1 MKKLVRS
8 LFQKKIV
15 RNQMMTE
22 LLNSIGQRATAA
34 AQALAQLPTTTKN
47 QVLRAMADALEEKT
61 PDILAAN
68 QEDLADTTG
77 LEDKFIDRLTLTA
90 DRLAGIADG
99 VRQVANLPDPLG
111 NIDRGWT
118 TESGLEISQ
127 KRVPLGVVGIIYEA
141 RPNVTVDSAAL
152 CFKSGNAVILR
163 GGKEALQTNIKIA
176 AVVRDVLA
184 AFNLPQD
191 AVQVITETSHE
202 LAQQFM
208 QLNQY
213 VDVLIPRGSARLIQ
227 TVVQNAT
234 VPVIETGAGNC
245 HIYVDETANL
255 QMAEN
260 IIINAK
266 TQRPSVCNATEKL
279 LVNAEIAADFLP
291 QIATALA
298 NSHVEIRGDEQTCQI
313 LGDQARPAQPE
324 DWNTEYNDYIIAIK
338 VVHTLDE
345 AISHINQH
353 NTKHSEAIITTNYEH
368 SQRFTQQIDAACVYV
383 NASTR
388 FTDGFEFGFGAEIGI
403 STQKLH
409 ARGPMGLK
417 ELTTTKYVIL
427 GQGQIRE

>member
-1 MKKLVRS
+1 
-8 LFQKKIV
+8 
-15 RNQMMTE
+15 MMTE
-22 LLNSIGQRATAA
+22 LLNKIGQQAQIA
-34 AQALAQLPTTTKN
+34 AQTLAQVPTSTKN
-47 QVLRAMADALEEKT
+47 QVLRAMADALDERT
-61 PDILAAN
+61 PEILEAN
-68 QEDLADTTG
+68 QADLADTTG

-99 VRQVANLPDPLG
+99 VRKVANLSDPLG
-111 NIDRGWT
+111 NIERGWT
-118 TESGLEISQ
+118 TDSGLEISQ

-141 RPNVTVDSAAL
+141 RPNVTVDSAVL

-176 AVVRDVLA
+176 VILREVLST
-184 AFNLPQD
+184 FNLPKD
-191 AVQVITETSHE
+191 IVQVVAETSHE

-208 QLNQY
+208 RLNEY
-213 VDVLIPRGSARLIQ
+213 IDVLIPRGSARLIQ
-227 TVVQNAT
+227 TVVAHAT

-245 HIYVDETANL
+245 HIYVDETADL
-255 QMAEN
+255 QMA
-260 IIINAK
+260 IDVVINAK

-279 LVNAEIAADFLP
+279 LVNAAIAPDFLP
-291 QIATALA
+291 QIAQALA

-313 LGDQARPAQPE
+313 LGDQVRPAQPE
-324 DWNTEYNDYIIAIK
+324 DWDTEYNDYIIAIK
-338 VVHTLDE
+338 VVDGLNE
-345 AISHINQH
+345 AVSHINQH
-353 NTKHSEAIITTNYEH
+353 NTKHSEAIITTDYEH
-368 SQRFTQQIDAACVYV
+368 SQQFTQQVDAACVYV

>member
-1 MKKLVRS
+1 
-8 LFQKKIV
+8 
-15 RNQMMTE
+15 MMTE

-34 AQALAQLPTTTKN
+34 AQALAQLSTTTKN

-141 RPNVTVDSAAL
+141 RPNVTVDSAVL

-245 HIYVDETANL
+245 HIYVDETADL

-313 LGDQARPAQPE
+313 LGDQAHPAQPE
-324 DWNTEYNDYIIAIK
+324 DWDTEYNDYIIAIK

>member
-1 MKKLVRS
+1 
-8 LFQKKIV
+8 
-15 RNQMMTE
+15 MTE
-22 LLNSIGQRATAA
+22 LLNKIGQQAQIA
-34 AQALAQLPTTTKN
+34 AQTLAQVPTPTKN
-47 QVLRAMADALEEKT
+47 QVLRAMADALEERT
-61 PDILAAN
+61 PEILAAN
-68 QEDLADTTG
+68 QADLADTTG

-99 VRQVANLPDPLG
+99 VRKVANLSDPLG
-111 NIDRGWT
+111 NIERGWT
-118 TESGLEISQ
+118 TDSGLEISQ

-141 RPNVTVDSAAL
+141 RPNVTVDSAVL

-176 AVVRDVLA
+176 VILREVLST
-184 AFNLPQD
+184 FNLPKD
-191 AVQVITETSHE
+191 IVQVVAETSHE

-208 QLNQY
+208 RLNEY
-213 VDVLIPRGSARLIQ
+213 IDVLIPRGSARLIQ
-227 TVVQNAT
+227 TVVAHAT

-245 HIYVDETANL
+245 HIYVDETADL
-255 QMAEN
+255 QMATD
-260 IIINAK
+260 IVINAK

-279 LVNAEIAADFLP
+279 LVNAAIAPDFLP
-291 QIATALA
+291 QIAQALA
-298 NSHVEIRGDEQTCQI
+298 SSHVEIRGDEQTCQI
-313 LGDQARPAQPE
+313 LGDQVRPVQPE
-324 DWNTEYNDYIIAIK
+324 DWDTEYNDYIIAIK
-338 VVHTLDE
+338 VVDGLDE

-353 NTKHSEAIITTNYEH
+353 NTKHSEAIITTDYEH
-368 SQRFTQQIDAACVYV
+368 SQQFTQQVDAACVYV

>member
-1 MKKLVRS
+1 
-8 LFQKKIV
+8 
-15 RNQMMTE
+15 MMTE
-22 LLNSIGQRATAA
+22 LLNKIGQQAQIA
-34 AQALAQLPTTTKN
+34 AQTLAQVPTSTKN
-47 QVLRAMADALEEKT
+47 QVLRAMADALDERT
-61 PDILAAN
+61 PEILEAN
-68 QEDLADTTG
+68 QADLADTTG

-99 VRQVANLPDPLG
+99 VRKVANLSDPLG
-111 NIDRGWT
+111 NIERGWT
-118 TESGLEISQ
+118 TDSGLEISQ

-141 RPNVTVDSAAL
+141 RPNVTVDSAVL

-176 AVVRDVLA
+176 VILREVLGT
-184 AFNLPQD
+184 FNLPKD
-191 AVQVITETSHE
+191 IVQVVAETSHE

-208 QLNQY
+208 RLNEY
-213 VDVLIPRGSARLIQ
+213 IDVLIPRGSARLIQ
-227 TVVQNAT
+227 TVAAHAT

-245 HIYVDETANL
+245 HIYVDETADL
-255 QMAEN
+255 QMATD
-260 IIINAK
+260 IVVNAK

-279 LVNAEIAADFLP
+279 LVNAAIAPDFLP
-291 QIATALA
+291 QIAQALA

-313 LGDQARPAQPE
+313 LGDQVRPAQPE
-324 DWNTEYNDYIIAIK
+324 DWDTEYNDYIIAIK
-338 VVHTLDE
+338 VVDGLNE
-345 AISHINQH
+345 AVSHINQH
-353 NTKHSEAIITTNYEH
+353 NTKHSEAIITTDYEH
-368 SQRFTQQIDAACVYV
+368 SQQFTQQVDAACVYV

>member
-1 MKKLVRS
+1 
-8 LFQKKIV
+8 
-15 RNQMMTE
+15 MMTD
-22 LLNSIGQRATAA
+22 LLNSIGQQATAA
-34 AQALAQLPTTTKN
+34 AQVLAQLSTTTKN
-47 QVLRAMADALEEKT
+47 QALRAMADALEEKT

-176 AVVRDVLA
+176 AVVREVLA
-184 AFNLPQD
+184 TFNLPQD

-202 LAQQFM
+202 LAQRFM

-245 HIYVDETANL
+245 HIYVDETADF
-255 QMAEN
+255 QMAED
-260 IIINAK
+260 IIINSK

-291 QIATALA
+291 QIAAALA

-313 LGDQARPAQPE
+313 LGDQAHPAQPE
-324 DWNTEYNDYIIAIK
+324 DWDTEYNDYIIAIK

-345 AISHINQH
+345 AISHINQY

-368 SQRFTQQIDAACVYV
+368 SQQFTQQIDAACVYV

>member
-1 MKKLVRS
+1 
-8 LFQKKIV
+8 
-15 RNQMMTE
+15 MTE
-22 LLNSIGQRATAA
+22 LLNKIGQQAQIA
-34 AQALAQLPTTTKN
+34 AQTLAQVPTPTKN
-47 QVLRAMADALEEKT
+47 QVLRAMADALEERT
-61 PDILAAN
+61 PEILAAN
-68 QEDLADTTG
+68 QADLADTTG

-99 VRQVANLPDPLG
+99 VRKVANLSDPLG
-111 NIDRGWT
+111 SIEQGWT
-118 TESGLEISQ
+118 TDSGLEISQ

-141 RPNVTVDSAAL
+141 RPNVTVDSAVL

-176 AVVRDVLA
+176 VILREVLGT
-184 AFNLPQD
+184 FNLPKD
-191 AVQVITETSHE
+191 IVQVVAETSHE

-208 QLNQY
+208 RLNEY
-213 VDVLIPRGSARLIQ
+213 IDVLIPRGSARLIQ
-227 TVVQNAT
+227 TVVAHAT

-245 HIYVDETANL
+245 HIYVDETADL
-255 QMAEN
+255 QMATD
-260 IIINAK
+260 IVINAK

-279 LVNAEIAADFLP
+279 LVNAAIAPDFLP
-291 QIATALA
+291 QIAQALA
-298 NSHVEIRGDEQTCQI
+298 SSHVEIRGDEQACQI
-313 LGDQARPAQPE
+313 LGNQVRPAQPE
-324 DWNTEYNDYIIAIK
+324 DWDTEYNDFIIAIK
-338 VVHTLDE
+338 VVDGLDE

-353 NTKHSEAIITTNYEH
+353 NTKHSEAIITTDYEH
-368 SQRFTQQIDAACVYV
+368 SQQFTQQVDAACVYV

-388 FTDGFEFGFGAEIGI
+388 FTDGFEFGFGAEVGI

>member
-1 MKKLVRS
+1 
-8 LFQKKIV
+8 
-15 RNQMMTE
+15 MTE
-22 LLNSIGQRATAA
+22 LLNSIGQQAIAA
-34 AQALAQLPTTTKN
+34 AQALAQLSTTTKN

-77 LEDKFIDRLTLTA
+77 LEDKFIDRLTLTV

-176 AVVRDVLA
+176 EVVREVLA
-184 AFNLPQD
+184 TFNLPQD

-245 HIYVDETANL
+245 HIYVDETADL
-255 QMAEN
+255 QMAED

-291 QIATALA
+291 QIAAALA

-313 LGDQARPAQPE
+313 LGDQVRPAQPE
-324 DWNTEYNDYIIAIK
+324 DWDTEYNDYIIAIK

-368 SQRFTQQIDAACVYV
+368 SQQFTQQIDAACVYV